1 MNILRISSPLKN
13 VDACTINQPMEGP
26 LVFHL
31 ILLKFRIIADTEM
44 TINVDKF
51 YSVSASGILGWK
63 SVQIFKVLIYIYYQI
78 LL

>member
-1 MNILRISSPLKN
+1 
-13 VDACTINQPMEGP
+13 
-26 LVFHL
+26 
-31 ILLKFRIIADTEM
+31 M